1 MMENEENM
9 VDISDLEEDT
19 VHRMLTF
26 MYTDVAGNLDWDTAN
41 KLYFAADKY
50 GLITLRRICSE
61 VLYQN
66 LSVKDVREVLTLAN
80 MHSDEYLRKITVKFI
95 CDNETEVMRSAEW
108 KTFMT
113 EDVNLAAE
121 TMHHIIL
128 EKAENRQ

>member
-1 MMENEENM
+1 M
-9 VDISDLEEDT
+9 
-19 VHRMLTF
+19 
-26 MYTDVAGNLDWDTAN
+26 AGNLDRDTAN

-80 MHSDEYLRKITVKFI
+80 MHADEYLRKITVKFI
-95 CDNETEVMRSAEW
+95 CDNETEVMRSTEW

-113 EDVNLAAE
+113 EDVNMAAE